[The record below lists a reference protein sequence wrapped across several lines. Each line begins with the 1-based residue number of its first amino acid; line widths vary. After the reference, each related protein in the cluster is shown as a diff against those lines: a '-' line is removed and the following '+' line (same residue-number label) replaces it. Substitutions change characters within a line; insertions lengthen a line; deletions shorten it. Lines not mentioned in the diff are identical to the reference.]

1 MALSHLSCCAEI
13 CSMYAD
19 LKKKKERE
27 RKKQSIIN
35 ALDWYRVPKL

>member
-19 LKKKKERE
+19 LKKKKKEG
-27 RKKQSIIN
+27 KKQSIIN